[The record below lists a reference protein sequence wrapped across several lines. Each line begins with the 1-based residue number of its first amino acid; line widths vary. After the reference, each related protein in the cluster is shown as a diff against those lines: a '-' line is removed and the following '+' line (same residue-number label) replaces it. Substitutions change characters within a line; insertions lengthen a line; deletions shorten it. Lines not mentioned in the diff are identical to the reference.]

1 MRARPS
7 PEDGSMARSAH
18 ERRDARTPSTPV
30 AGTAPETR
38 IIFTLPHSP
47 WDRLVRPQSS
57 SSFAEKRPTPVT
69 VEPNS
74 TLSGSVSQTLARPP
88 SPTTTSARHNHPL
101 WPLVQ
106 SDRTTNSHALT
117 LVPSSAEAASSTR
130 ANAQP
135 PSRPPAT
142 TATESA
148 NAPAAKDHDARA
160 NRMPITAR
168 REAIDANR
176 GKSLTPRTPCKTSA
190 CEPANARAATRT
202 RGT

>member
-7 PEDGSMARSAH
+7 LEDGPMARSAH
-18 ERRDARTPSTPV
+18 ARKDARTPSTPV
-30 AGTAPETR
+30 AGAIPVTR
-38 IIFTLPHSP
+38 IIFTLPHNP

-57 SSFAEKRPTPVT
+57 SPFAEKRPMPVT

-74 TLSGSVSQTLARPP
+74 TLSGSVSQTLARLP
-88 SPTTTSARHNHPL
+88 SPITTSARHSHPL

-117 LVPSSAEAASSTR
+117 LVLSSAEAASSTR
-130 ANAQP
+130 ASAQA
-135 PSRPPAT
+135 PSKPPAT
-142 TATESA
+142 TATDSA
-148 NAPAAKDHDARA
+148 NAPAAKDHDAPA
-160 NRMPITAR
+160 SRMAIMAT

-176 GKSLTPRTPCKTSA
+176 GKSLAPETPCKASA
-190 CEPANARAATRT
+190 CEPANARATRRT